1 MGTKVSGL
9 GVELDFGKHVSQS
22 APHAHRTARF
32 FHIKGA
38 FINASTGVPDA
49 GKPIKLDAA
58 GKIDSSMM
66 NGGGGN
72 HNLLSATHPDS
83 VVGSPVRGDLI
94 VGNATPKW
102 EKLAVGVTGK
112 FIRSNGSDALWAS
125 IAWGDV
131 SKVGSNL
138 TDLATRQHAGL
149 TNVTSDQHHPQ
160 SHTLASHS
168 TKPHSAL
175 SDVTSGQHHAQLHG
189 SSHHSGGGDAILL
202 DDLASPDDNTDLN
215 ASTSKHGLLL
225 KLGGGTVN
233 YLRADGTWTAPTPG
247 AHASAHEVG
256 GGDLLDFTNIT
267 GFGNYLDQAVK
278 IASSP
283 TFANLLLATNGYI
296 KGVTSKT
303 YGGLDIRADKGS
315 YCGLNFFTNAG
326 VYESTLMVDENGAT
340 GFYKEGIGWKWYWG
354 AGYPG
359 TLVTGYV
366 PWANVSSKPGTY
378 PPSAHSHTHAS
389 TTGRTA
395 NDHHAQA
402 HSHTHAS
409 TTGRTANDHHAQVH
423 ALTSHS
429 DFSTYLNQALLTTSS
444 PTFNL
449 LTLSG
454 TGRGIRFSG
463 SMSITG
469 LVSGNNLS
477 LEGGGGTADIQS
489 ITIASRTTTSAGN
502 VQIASGSPYRI
513 HRYTSS
519 VKYKDKIK
527 DLELDSS
534 LIYNLQ
540 PRSFNSK
547 CDTDNKKRRFVGL
560 IAEEVEPIYPGI
572 IEYGDNKEVTGYDTQ
587 MLMTLML
594 AETQR
599 HEARIAA
606 LEAQL
611 NN

>member
-175 SDVTSGQHHAQLHG
+175 SDVTSDQHHAEVHGHAHGDLSEVTSDQHHPQSHALNSHSSYPHSELSDAPADAHHPQSHTLASHSTRPHSSLTDITSDQHHAQSHG
-189 SSHHSGGGDAILL
+189 HAH
-202 DDLASPDDNTDLN
+202 
-215 ASTSKHGLLL
+215 TSL
-225 KLGGGTVN
+225 
-233 YLRADGTWTAPTPG
+233 
-247 AHASAHEVG
+247 S
-256 GGDLLDFTNIT
+256 
-267 GFGNYLDQAVK
+267 
-278 IASSP
+278 
-283 TFANLLLATNGYI
+283 
-296 KGVTSKT
+296 GVTS
-303 YGGLDIRADKGS
+303 DQHHA
-315 YCGLNFFTNAG
+315 A
-326 VYESTLMVDENGAT
+326 
-340 GFYKEGIGWKWYWG
+340 
-354 AGYPG
+354 
-359 TLVTGYV
+359 
-366 PWANVSSKPGTY
+366 
-378 PPSAHSHTHAS
+378 AHSHSHVS

-429 DFSTYLNQALLTTSS
+429 DFSTYLNQAVKSTSS
-444 PTFNL
+444 PSFVNN
-449 LTLSG
+449 TLSG
-454 TGRGIRFSG
+454 TLTANG
-463 SMSITG
+463 SANFKAYGCYVNTS
-469 LVSGNNLS
+469 
-477 LEGGGGTADIQS
+477 A
-489 ITIASRTTTSAGN
+489 SAGN
-502 VQIASGSPYRI
+502 VRVMTSGYLKRS
-513 HRYTSS
+513 TVSS
-519 VKYKDKIK
+519 IKYKDKVK
-527 DLELDSS
+527 DLELNSA
-534 LIYNLQ
+534 LLYNLR
-540 PRSFNSK
+540 PISFNSK
-547 CDTDNKKRRFVGL
+547 CEDDDKNKRFIGL
-560 IAEEVEPIYPGI
+560 IAEE
-572 IEYGDNKEVTGYDTQ
+572 IEKEFPEIMEYNEEGGAEGYDSQ
-587 MLMTLML
+587 MLATLML